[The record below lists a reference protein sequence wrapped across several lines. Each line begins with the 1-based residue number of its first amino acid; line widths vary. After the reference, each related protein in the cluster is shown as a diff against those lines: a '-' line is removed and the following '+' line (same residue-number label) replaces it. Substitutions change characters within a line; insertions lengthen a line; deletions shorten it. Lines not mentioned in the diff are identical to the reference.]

1 MVSLFSILFFGFFL
15 GMRHAT
21 DADHVV
27 AVTTIVSRE
36 RTLRAAAP
44 IGAIWGLGHTATI
57 LVVGGAIILFGIV
70 IPPRVGLTMELSVA
84 LMLILLGGLNLAVFM
99 RHTRAVARREAHAHG
114 GNATPHEHVHNAGHE
129 AADATLARLDRRLG
143 RFGAYRLVRPLIVG
157 VVHGL
162 AGSAAVA
169 LLVLGTIRDPLWA
182 LGYLVVFG
190 VGTIAGMLL
199 ITTALAMPFAY
210 AARRFGRLH
219 RALGVVSGLLSLA
232 FGVFLVYEIG
242 FVHGLFTSHPQWTP
256 E

>member
-1 MVSLFSILFFGFFL
+1 MV
-15 GMRHAT
+15 R
-21 DADHVV
+21 
-27 AVTTIVSRE
+27 
-36 RTLRAAAP
+36 
-44 IGAIWGLGHTATI
+44 
-57 LVVGGAIILFGIV
+57 
-70 IPPRVGLTMELSVA
+70 
-84 LMLILLGGLNLAVFM
+84 LGGLNLSVFV
-99 RHTRAVARREAHAHG
+99 RDARAIARQEVHVHAG
-114 GNATPHEHVHNAGHE
+114 DTTPHDHAQHAGHE
-129 AADATLARLDRRLG
+129 AADAPLARLDRRLAH
-143 RFGAYRLVRPLIVG
+143 FGAYRLVRPLLVG

-199 ITTALAMPFAY
+199 ITTALALPFAY
-210 AARRFGRLH
+210 AARRFDRLH
-219 RALGVVSGLLSLA
+219 RGLGVVSGVLSLA

>member
-1 MVSLFSILFFGFFL
+1 MVSLFSILFLGFFL

-57 LVVGGAIILFGIV
+57 LVVGGAIILFGV
-70 IPPRVGLTMELSVA
+70 VVPPRLGLTMELSVA
-84 LMLILLGGLNLAVFM
+84 LMLILLGGLNLSVFM
-99 RHTRAVARREAHAHG
+99 RDARAVARREVHVHAGNTTPHAHAQH
-114 GNATPHEHVHNAGHE
+114 AGPQ
-129 AADATLARLDRRLG
+129 AADAPLARLDRRLAQ
-143 RFGAYRLVRPLIVG
+143 FGAYRLVRPLLVG

-210 AARRFGRLH
+210 AARRFDRLH
-219 RALGVVSGLLSLA
+219 RGLGVVSGVLSLA
-232 FGVFLVYEIG
+232 FGFFLVYEIG